1 MIHMFETDSD
11 ADVDGSQENDLSRIG
26 VSLPAN
32 LLNSFDQI
40 LKTRGYS
47 SRSEGIRDAIRSYIR
62 YHKWMADMTG
72 ERQGVITIVY
82 DHHQRGLVAA
92 ITDIQH
98 DYSNLI
104 QVSLHSHVTH
114 TRCVEVLLARGDVN
128 DVKKIAE
135 RLMAQKGVET
145 VKLTTIPLEG

>member
-1 MIHMFETDSD
+1 MSPSFADSEQED
-11 ADVDGSQENDLSRIG
+11 LYENDLSRIG
-26 VSLPAN
+26 VSLPSN
-32 LLNSFDQI
+32 LLQNFDQI

-62 YHKWMADMTG
+62 YHKWMADLSG
-72 ERQGVITIVY
+72 PRQGIITLVY

-98 DYSNLI
+98 DFMDLI
-104 QVSLHSHVTH
+104 QVSLHSHVSH
-114 TRCVEVLLARGDVN
+114 TRCVEVLLVKGDAQQ
-128 DVKKIAE
+128 VKGIAE

>member
-1 MIHMFETDSD
+1 MSVSFADSD
-11 ADVDGSQENDLSRIG
+11 QDDQYEHDLSRIG
-26 VSLPAN
+26 VSLPSN
-32 LLNSFDQI
+32 LLQSFDQI

-62 YHKWMADMTG
+62 YHKWMADVTG
-72 ERQGVITIVY
+72 PRQGVITLVY

-98 DYSNLI
+98 DFMNLI
-104 QVSLHSHVTH
+104 QASLHSHVTH
-114 TRCVEVLLARGDVN
+114 NRCVEVLLVKGDAQ
-128 DVKKIAE
+128 DVKGIAE

>member
-1 MIHMFETDSD
+1 MFDSFSDSD
-11 ADVDGSQENDLSRIG
+11 TEDIQENDLSRIG
-26 VSLPAN
+26 VSLPSN
-32 LLNSFDQI
+32 LLTSFDKI
-40 LKTRGYS
+40 LNTRGYS

-62 YHKWMADMTG
+62 YYKWMGDVTG

-98 DYSNLI
+98 DYMGLI
-104 QVSLHSHVTH
+104 QCSLHSHVTH
-114 TRCVEVLLARGDVN
+114 TRCVEVLLVRGDA
-128 DVKKIAE
+128 KKGKEVAE

-145 VKLTTIPLEG
+145 VKLTTIPIEG

>member
-1 MIHMFETDSD
+1 MLDSFSD
-11 ADVDGSQENDLSRIG
+11 SEVDDGQENDLSRIG
-26 VSLPAN
+26 VSLPST
-32 LLNSFDQI
+32 LLISFDQI

-62 YHKWMADMTG
+62 YHKWMGDMMG

-82 DHHQRGLVAA
+82 DHHQRGLIAA

-98 DYSNLI
+98 EYLGLI
-104 QVSLHSHVTH
+104 QVSLHSHVSH
-114 TRCVEVLLARGDVN
+114 TRCVEVLLVRGDVLK
-128 DVKKIAE
+128 VKEVAE

>member
-1 MIHMFETDSD
+1 MSDLFSDSEID
-11 ADVDGSQENDLSRIG
+11 TIQENDLSRIG
-26 VSLPAN
+26 VSLPAS
-32 LLNSFDQI
+32 LLNSFDKI

-62 YHKWMADMTG
+62 YYKWMGELTG

-82 DHHQRGLVAA
+82 DHHQRGLIAA

-98 DYSNLI
+98 DYMGLI
-104 QVSLHSHVTH
+104 QASLHSHVSH
-114 TRCVEVLLARGDVN
+114 TRCVEVLLVRGGVHE
-128 DVKKIAE
+128 VKEVAE

>member
-1 MIHMFETDSD
+1 MSD
-11 ADVDGSQENDLSRIG
+11 EFSEQDIDEIQEHDLSRIG
-26 VSLPAN
+26 VSLPSN

-62 YHKWMADMTG
+62 YYKWMADMTG
-72 ERQGVITIVY
+72 PRQGIITIVY
-82 DHHQRGLVAA
+82 DHHQRGLIAS

-98 DYSNLI
+98 DYMPVI
-104 QVSLHSHVTH
+104 QASLHSHVSH
-114 TRCVEVLLARGDVN
+114 TRCVEVLLVRGDAKE
-128 DVKKIAE
+128 VKEVAE